1 MTKHIFHPRLVVL
14 LLIIAVVGALRIP
27 DSMQVTPW
35 SGFSPV
41 GAMAIF
47 GGAYFTSKWKAF
59 LFPLI
64 TLLIGDFL
72 VSIFV
77 HDGKYGIIYD
87 GWYWIYAIYLLI
99 VMAGRLLI
107 KKVTIKNIVLASVLA
122 AILHWLLSDLTMW
135 IMGATDL
142 RTMQPLSRDING
154 LIQCYIQGFPF
165 MLNFLVGT
173 LVYSGIMFGVFE
185 WVKKNNPALQVS
197 ASAVNQQ

>member
-1 MTKHIFHPRLVVL
+1 MSKQIFHPRLLVL
-14 LLIIAVVGALRIP
+14 LLIIITVGAIRIP

-47 GGAYFTSKWKAF
+47 GGAYFTSRWKAF
-59 LFPLI
+59 LFPML

-99 VMAGRLLI
+99 VLTGRWLI
-107 KKVTIKNIVLASVLA
+107 KKVTVANIVLASV
-122 AILHWLLSDLTMW
+122 
-135 IMGATDL
+135 
-142 RTMQPLSRDING
+142 
-154 LIQCYIQGFPF
+154 
-165 MLNFLVGT
+165 
-173 LVYSGIMFGVFE
+173 
-185 WVKKNNPALQVS
+185 
-197 ASAVNQQ
+197 